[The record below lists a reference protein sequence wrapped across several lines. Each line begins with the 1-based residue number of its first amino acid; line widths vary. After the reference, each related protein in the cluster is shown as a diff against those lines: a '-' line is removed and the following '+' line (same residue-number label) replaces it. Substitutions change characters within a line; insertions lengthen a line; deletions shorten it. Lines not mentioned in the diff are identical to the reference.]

1 MCDEYTESDI
11 DRALASGNELSRR
24 EFGKLSAA
32 LGLGAVL
39 PRVANALEV
48 QGMDVEVMTPDGSA
62 DCFYVHPSAGK
73 HPGILIWPDILGLR
87 PAFRDMATR
96 LAQSGYSVLVVN
108 PYYREARS
116 PVVGKGASFRQ
127 PETREIVL
135 PLARTLSAKTHFIDA
150 KAFVAFLDKQGSV
163 DKSKKIGTSG
173 YCMGGPIVM
182 RTAAA
187 VPERIG
193 AIASFHG
200 GGLVTDNPDS
210 PHLLIPDTKAW
221 ALHAVAENDDE
232 KDPQAKQVLREA
244 YNAAGIPAEVE
255 VYEGTLHGW
264 CPPDS
269 VVYDEAQAEK
279 AWSRMLFLFKN
290 ALA

>member
-1 MCDEYTESDI
+1 MCDDYTERDI
-11 DRALASGNELSRR
+11 DRVLGSGNELSRR

-32 LGLGAVL
+32 IGLSAVL
-39 PRVANALEV
+39 PQVANALET
-48 QGMDVEVMTPDGSA
+48 QGMDVEVTTPDGSA
-62 DCFYVHPSAGK
+62 DCFFVHPTSGK

-135 PLARTLSAKTHFIDA
+135 PLARKLNADTHFMDA
-150 KAFVAFLDKQGSV
+150 RAFVSFLDKQDSV
-163 DKSKKIGTSG
+163 DTSKKVGTSG

-200 GGLVTDNPDS
+200 GGLVTDNDDS
-210 PHLLIPDTKAW
+210 PHLLIPKTKAW
-221 ALHAVAENDDE
+221 VLHAIAENDDE
-232 KDPQAKQVLREA
+232 KDPQAKRVLREA
-244 YNAAGIPAEVE
+244 YNAAGLPAEVE

-269 VVYDEAQAEK
+269 AVYNETQAEK
-279 AWSRMLFLFKN
+279 AWSRMLFLFEN